1 MTAPGLPVSEAGGV
15 RAAGPGGV
23 DAGPGGEAGEVHQRR
38 RVLALLQRHG
48 WNATSFQILEPGFR
62 YWFDEGGGDPRGI
75 DSDGGACVG
84 YVDTGR
90 AWVAAGS
97 PVAAPERFAEVG
109 ARFAAAAAAAGRRM
123 CWFATELRFAGI
135 PPWSSM
141 RVGDQPSW
149 APADWTGVLRDS
161 RSLREQLRRAH
172 AKGVSVRTVGP
183 AELQPGQPVRI
194 ALEQLI
200 ARWLAS
206 RQIAPMGFLVHVD
219 PFTFPD
225 QRRYF
230 VAERDGAVVGFLSAI
245 PIYARPGW
253 FFEDFLRDH
262 DAPNGT
268 VELLI
273 DAGMRAAAAEGIPY
287 VTLGLVPLSGEVS
300 PWLRAARH
308 WGKAL
313 YDFDGLRAF
322 KAKLKPRAWDPI
334 FLSYP
339 AGASGFVA
347 MFDTLT
353 AFSRGGLLRFG
364 LETLL
369 RGPAI
374 VMRVLAALLLV
385 WTVLLTLPGAAP
397 WFPSPAWQWG
407 WVGFDVV
414 LAVSLLALSY
424 RWRAA
429 LADLVATAVT
439 ADAVLTLGQ
448 AIVFDLPRRKGPID
462 AAVAVIAVAAP
473 TVAAVLLWNARAHRT
488 R

>member
-1 MTAPGLPVSEAGGV
+1 MTPAGSE
-15 RAAGPGGV
+15 V
-23 DAGPGGEAGEVHQRR
+23 DGDPRP
-38 RVLALLQRHG
+38 RVLALLKRFG

-62 YWFDEGGGDPRGI
+62 YWFDGD
-75 DSDGGACVG
+75 DAVVG

-97 PVAAPERFAEVG
+97 PVAAPERFAEIS
-109 ARFAAAAAAAGRRM
+109 ARFAAAAAAAGRRL
-123 CWFATELRFAGI
+123 CCFATELRFRNGVSWPA
-135 PPWSSM
+135 M

-149 APADWTGVLRDS
+149 APADWAEVLRGS
-161 RSLREQLRRAH
+161 RSLREQLRRAR
-172 AKGVSVRTVGP
+172 AKGVAVRALSP
-183 AELQPGQPVRI
+183 DELAPGRPVRI
-194 ALEQLI
+194 ELDAMI
-200 ARWLAS
+200 SHWLAS

-230 VAERDGAVVGFLSAI
+230 IAERDGQVVGFLSAI

-253 FFEDFLRDH
+253 FFEDFLRDPS
-262 DAPNGT
+262 APNGT
-268 VELLI
+268 VELLV
-273 DAGMRAAAAEGIPY
+273 DAGMRAALAEDIPY

-300 PWLRAARH
+300 PWLRAARR

-322 KAKLKPRAWDPI
+322 KAKLRPRAWDPI

-339 AGASGFVA
+339 PEGTGFVA

-374 VMRVLAALLLV
+374 VMRVLAVLLLV
-385 WTVLLTLPGAAP
+385 WTALLALPVAAP

-414 LAVSLLALSY
+414 LAASLLALSY
-424 RWRAA
+424 RWRAP
-429 LADLVATAVT
+429 LGDVVATAVT

-448 AIVFDLPRRKGPID
+448 AVVFDLPRSRGALDMLIT
-462 AAVAVIAVAAP
+462 AIAVLAP
-473 TVAAVLLWNARAHRT
+473 TMASVLLWNARGHRT

>member
-1 MTAPGLPVSEAGGV
+1 
-15 RAAGPGGV
+15 
-23 DAGPGGEAGEVHQRR
+23 
-38 RVLALLQRHG
+38 VLALLKRFG

-62 YWFDEGGGDPRGI
+62 YWFDGPD
-75 DSDGGACVG
+75 ACVG

-97 PVAAPERFAEVG
+97 PVAAPERFAEVS
-109 ARFAAAAAAAGRRM
+109 ARFAAAAAAAGRRV
-123 CWFATELRFAGI
+123 CCFATELRFHDAVQ
-135 PPWSSM
+135 WSSL

-149 APADWTGVLRDS
+149 APADWREVLRQS

-172 AKGVSVRTVGP
+172 AKGVTVREPTL
-183 AELQPGQPVRI
+183 AELEPGQPTRI
-194 ALEQLI
+194 ELDGLI

-206 RQIAPMGFLVHVD
+206 RPIAPMGFLVHVD
-219 PFTFPD
+219 AFSFSD

-230 VAERDGAVVGFLSAI
+230 IAERDGRAVAFLCAI

-253 FFEDFLRDH
+253 FFEDFLRDAA
-262 DAPNGT
+262 APNGT

-273 DAGMRAAAAEGIPY
+273 DAGMRAAAAEDIPY
-287 VTLGLVPLSGEVS
+287 VTLGLVPLSGEIG
-300 PWLRAARH
+300 PWLRAARR
-308 WGKAL
+308 WGQTL

-334 FLSYP
+334 FLSFP
-339 AGASGFVA
+339 RGSGFVA

-374 VMRVLAALLLV
+374 VMRVLAVLLLGWTALLA
-385 WTVLLTLPGAAP
+385 LPGAAQ

-407 WVGFDVV
+407 WVGFDIV
-414 LAVSLLALSY
+414 LAASLLALSY
-424 RWRAA
+424 RWRAV
-429 LADLVATAVT
+429 LADVLATAVT
-439 ADAVLTLGQ
+439 ADAVITLGQ
-448 AIVFDLPRRKGPID
+448 AIVYDLPRRRGPLDI
-462 AAVAVIAVAAP
+462 AIAVIAVAAP
-473 TVAAVLLWNARAHRT
+473 TVAAILLWNARVHRP

>member
-1 MTAPGLPVSEAGGV
+1 MTST
-15 RAAGPGGV
+15 GPEVGEV
-23 DAGPGGEAGEVHQRR
+23 GEAADGGGDPRP

-62 YWFDEGGGDPRGI
+62 YWFCGDA
-75 DSDGGACVG
+75 ACVG

-97 PVAAPERFAEVG
+97 PVAAPERFAEVS
-109 ARFAAAAAAAGRRM
+109 ARFAAAAAAAGRRV
-123 CWFATELRFAGI
+123 CWFATEQRFHDGA
-135 PPWSSM
+135 PWSSM

-149 APADWTGVLRDS
+149 SPADWARVLRDS

-172 AKGVSVRTVGP
+172 AKRVAVRTVGP
-183 AELQPGQPVRI
+183 AELAPGQPLRI
-194 ALEQLI
+194 ALDGLI

-219 PFTFPD
+219 PFSFPE
-225 QRRYF
+225 QRRHF
-230 VAERDGAVVGFLSAI
+230 VAERDGRVVGFLSAI

-253 FFEDFLRDH
+253 FFEDFLRDAA
-262 DAPNGT
+262 APNGT

-300 PWLRAARH
+300 PWLRAARR

-322 KAKLKPRAWDPI
+322 KAKLQPRAWDPI

-339 AGASGFVA
+339 QGKSGFVA

-385 WTVLLTLPGAAP
+385 WTAMLALPGAAR
-397 WFPSPAWQWG
+397 WFPSPAWQWS

-424 RWRAA
+424 RWRAG

-448 AIVFDLPRRKGPID
+448 AIVFDLPRRQGPLD
-462 AAVAVIAVAAP
+462 VAVAAIAVAAP
-473 TVAAVLLWNARAHRT
+473 TVASVLLWNARVHRT

>member
-1 MTAPGLPVSEAGGV
+1 MIPPGRSASDAGDVRGGEPVDQAPGETTERLC
-15 RAAGPGGV
+15 
-23 DAGPGGEAGEVHQRR
+23 
-38 RVLALLQRHG
+38 VLALLQRHG
-48 WNATSFQILEPGFR
+48 WNATSFQILEPGFQ
-62 YWFDEGGGDPRGI
+62 YWFDP
-75 DSDGGACVG
+75 DGSACVG

-97 PVAAPERFAEVG
+97 PVAAPEQFAEVG

-123 CWFATELRFAGI
+123 CWFATELRFAGAG
-135 PPWSSM
+135 PWSAM

-161 RSLREQLRRAH
+161 RSLREQLRRAL
-172 AKGVSVRTVGP
+172 AKGVAVRTVGP

-230 VAERDGAVVGFLSAI
+230 IAERDGAVVGFLSAI

-253 FFEDFLRDH
+253 FFEDFLRSQ

-300 PWLRAARH
+300 PWLRAARR

-385 WTVLLTLPGAAP
+385 WTALLALPGAAR

-448 AIVFDLPRRKGPID
+448 AIAYDLPRRDGPLD
-462 AAVAVIAVAAP
+462 AVVVVIAIAAP
-473 TVAAVLLWNARAHRT
+473 TVASVLLWNARAHRS